1 MKKINSVLNSR
12 KKVYGNYS
20 DIARTS
26 SLLKK
31 AVRENLIFDELP
43 YEVQDGIDNVL
54 HKISRI
60 INNPYLIDNYM
71 DIIGYTTLMMNTIKK
86 DKDAIE
92 TEVNYKKPNE
102 DLDGIDEY
110 FTD

>member
-1 MKKINSVLNSR
+1 MKKIYSTLNSR
-12 KKVYGNYS
+12 KRVYGNYS

-31 AVRENLIFDELP
+31 AVRENLIFDEIP
-43 YEVQDGIDNVL
+43 YEIQDGIDNVL

-60 INNPYLIDNYM
+60 INNPYLIDNYI
-71 DIIGYTTLMMNTIKK
+71 DAIGYLTLMMNTIKK

-92 TEVNYKKPNE
+92 TIVTYKKYNE
-102 DLDGIDEY
+102 NSEDIDEY
-110 FTD
+110 FAD

>member
-1 MKKINSVLNSR
+1 MKKINFILNSR

-26 SLLKK
+26 ALLKK
-31 AVRENLIFDELP
+31 SVRENLAFDEMP
-43 YEVQDGIDNVL
+43 YEIQDGIDNIL
-54 HKISRI
+54 SKISRL
-60 INNPYLIDNYM
+60 INNPYLLDNYI
-71 DIIGYTTLMMNTIKK
+71 DIIGYITLMMNTIKK

-92 TEVNYKKPNE
+92 TKVSYKKPNE

-110 FTD
+110 FAD